1 MFFCDSEFLL
11 NERYTLKWL
20 KWDTLKKKKITNV
33 GKDVEK
39 LELLYAAGG
48 L

>member
-1 MFFCDSEFLL
+1 MLFCDSEFLL

-20 KWDTLKKKKITNV
+20 KWDTLKKKITNV

-39 LELLYAAGG
+39 LELLYTVGG

>member
-1 MFFCDSEFLL
+1 MVKMGYSQ
-11 NERYTLKWL
+11 
-20 KWDTLKKKKITNV
+20 KKKITNV

>member
-1 MFFCDSEFLL
+1 MVKMGYSQ
-11 NERYTLKWL
+11 
-20 KWDTLKKKKITNV
+20 KKITNV